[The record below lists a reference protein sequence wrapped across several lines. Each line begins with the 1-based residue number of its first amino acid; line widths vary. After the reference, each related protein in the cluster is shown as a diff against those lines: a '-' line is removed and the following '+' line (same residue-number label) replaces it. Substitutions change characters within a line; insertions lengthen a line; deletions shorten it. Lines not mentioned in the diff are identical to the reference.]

1 MFAVDFLDF
10 APYSK
15 SMKTANCAK
24 CGNEF
29 KLSAGRG
36 RPRTKCDACRPGS
49 GKVTAKRVKAPKVVV
64 ARPPILRRADCPRC
78 EKIRQL
84 LVP

>member
-1 MFAVDFLDF
+1 
-10 APYSK
+10 
-15 SMKTANCAK
+15 MKTANCVK
-24 CGNEF
+24 CGKSFE
-29 KLSAGRG
+29 LSAGRG

-49 GKVTAKRVKAPKVVV
+49 GKVTAKRVKAAKVVKAV
-64 ARPPILRRADCPRC
+64 APVLRRADCPRC